1 MPTTDFSDDRYSD
14 FEARFDP
21 YQTDRKARRKR
32 NPAASRKARGFQQ
45 TVDETA
51 QSEKLDLSVHT
62 TYRPG
67 RFETGWL
74 LEAVQDFFDQALVVD
89 ILSNVKGGKEANVYC
104 CQAHPATGR
113 DLLAAKVYR
122 PRMFRNL
129 RNDAIYREG
138 RETLTA
144 DETPVKTTDHR
155 IMRALNKK
163 TDYGQAVAHTSW
175 LMHEFTALKTLW
187 EAGVSVPEPVAVS
200 GNAILM
206 GFIGDASFAAPPLE
220 SVELDADEAE
230 AVFQQVIGDIE
241 TMLQLGLI
249 HGDLSAYNLLF
260 WEGRATIIDFPQVVR
275 STSNR
280 TARLILRRDV
290 QRVCEYFTEQGVR
303 CDADSL
309 YETLWK
315 RWAEPR
321 ADWVAADLSRWE
333 EDEE

>member
-1 MPTTDFSDDRYSD
+1 MHTTDYSDDRYSD

-21 YQTDRKARRKR
+21 FNTDRKARRKR
-32 NPAASRKARGFQQ
+32 NPAANRKARGFQQ
-45 TVDETA
+45 TVDDTI
-51 QSEKLDLSVHT
+51 QTEKLDLSVHT

-113 DLLAAKVYR
+113 GLLAAKVYR

-129 RNDAIYREG
+129 RNDAVYREG
-138 RETLTA
+138 RDTLTA
-144 DETPVKTTDHR
+144 EQTPVKKTDHR

-163 TDYGQAVAHTSW
+163 TDFGQSVAHTSW

-187 EAGVSVPEPVAVS
+187 IAGVSVPEPVAVS

-206 GFIGDASFAAPPLE
+206 EFIGDASFAAPPLE
-220 SVELDADEAE
+220 SVELEQGEAE

-249 HGDLSAYNLLF
+249 HGDLSAYNLLY

-280 TARLILRRDV
+280 TARQILRRDV

-303 CDADSL
+303 CDADAL

-333 EDEE
+333 EDIE